1 MSRQMEIEFSYN
13 EELNCL
19 ERSINSDLFTV
30 NTRNEMNL
38 DRVEKNTTAV
48 VTATLPDE
56 AKDLLNRSKH
66 CK

>member
-19 ERSINSDLFTV
+19 ERSINNDLFTV
-30 NTRNEMNL
+30 NARNEMNL

-48 VTATLPDE
+48 VTATLSDE
-56 AKDLLNRSKH
+56 AKDLFDSSEHFK
-66 CK
+66 